1 MANFLN
7 THDLPKLKPEDL
19 NSLNRPMKSSKIEAV
34 IKCPGSDDRFTAKFY
49 QTFTDLIP
57 TLFNC
62 PTK

>member
-19 NSLNRPMKSSKIEAV
+19 NSLNRPRKGSKAEAV
-34 IKCPGSDDRFTAKFY
+34 IKSPGPDDKFTAKFY
-49 QTFTDLIP
+49 QTSTDLIP
-57 TLFNC
+57 ILFNC